1 MEGNEMFAHGLTFG
15 GHPIAAAIAMANLD
29 IFEREDLCG
38 QVLEREPEFRG
49 MLEGLQRDLPI
60 VGDVRGA
67 GFFQALELVKDR
79 DTKESF
85 SHEESETLLRGF
97 LSGALYEHGLICRA
111 DDRGDPVIQLC
122 PPLIADT
129 PEFEEIDRILR
140 TVLTEAWEKIVR
152 H

>member
-1 MEGNEMFAHGLTFG
+1 
-15 GHPIAAAIAMANLD
+15 MANLD